1 MDENQKDSTKKFIR
15 LFIFFMIGCGLIFL
29 ILSLFFKK

>member
-15 LFIFFMIGCGLIFL
+15 LFVFFMLGCGLVFIV
-29 ILSLFFKK
+29 LSFFVK